1 MWPLALAFVVA
12 IPFLGYSNGTYRI
25 GSLTYYVNVYGPL
38 LFFAAMAFAGL
49 RWCHLG
55 CLRRSH
61 DTHCVQCNYPLDWSA
76 SAVDVE
82 RCPECGLSS
91 SKHTKRQVSLKHL
104 LVGVSFKRL
113 LIDLPGLLLLLVPVS
128 LIVLLLLGTM
138 GLIDLD

>member
-1 MWPLALAFVVA
+1 MQL
-12 IPFLGYSNGTYRI
+12 S
-25 GSLTYYVNVYGPL
+25 
-38 LFFAAMAFAGL
+38 
-49 RWCHLG
+49 
-55 CLRRSH
+55 
-61 DTHCVQCNYPLDWSA
+61 LDWSA

-91 SKHTKRQVSLKHL
+91 SKHTERQVSLKHL

-113 LIDLPGLLLLLVPVS
+113 LIDLPGLLLLLIPVS